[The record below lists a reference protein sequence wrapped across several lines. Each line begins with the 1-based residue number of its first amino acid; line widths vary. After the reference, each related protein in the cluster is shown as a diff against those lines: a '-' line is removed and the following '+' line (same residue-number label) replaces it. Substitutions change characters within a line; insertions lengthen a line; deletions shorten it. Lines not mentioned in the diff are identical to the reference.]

1 MRLTNNNFSYCKKVG
16 MLKEN
21 FTREQAL
28 KELYEDMVDTP
39 DLDKAFLEEFKKVTT
54 TSSNAGTWVAVMY
67 SYDIDVNY
75 KIQGKT
81 LSKTV
86 NGFGNTG
93 TPDALKVTKYYGD
106 GEYKTLTD
114 VGSQCS
120 FPVWNENNIF
130 SYDEMKGAL
139 KNIIDDELPQGW
151 QSYETTDWSVS
162 AFLVPIF
169 SIDIKIYGKEYTV
182 NYNLHNG
189 EYNYKYPIDKLILK
203 NKKKAKTL
211 SRLITIPCLIVSAL
225 ATLLG
230 FFAGGDG
237 INMRGIPALVALV
250 YNIVMMIKF
259 NKSESYYHDYYCNH
273 RDEKVAK
280 TLLLPLIGIGVTII
294 LGIFA
299 LSL

>member
-169 SIDIKIYGKEYTV
+169 SIDIKVYGKEYTV

-189 EYNYKYPIDKLILK
+189 EYNYKYPIDKQLISK
-203 NKKKAKTL
+203 SKKASRLGTFVSIACLVVSIACLLLSFATL
-211 SRLITIPCLIVSAL
+211 SNKAYRAIISA
-225 ATLLG
+225 A
-230 FFAGGDG
+230 A
-237 INMRGIPALVALV
+237 VV
-250 YNIVMMIKF
+250 YNIVMVIKY
-259 NKSESYYHDYYCNH
+259 KKKESYWRDYFAKH
-273 RDEKVAK
+273 SDKGVAK
-280 TLLLPLIGIGVTII
+280 AILPVLIGVGITLVFGFITLL
-294 LGIFA
+294 
-299 LSL
+299 